1 MRKLI
6 LTYVLLV
13 VIIVAINFQIA
24 KIMSKP
30 YVEKYDKLTQHIE
43 SHFEEF
49 EKFAKVDKD
58 TDEYKYQIFYN
69 SPLEDRKRENDA
81 YTIFSIEYN
90 YEKVKD
96 IRLGHTSSMDM
107 NFTKN
112 IYEDFCKPVNEMF
125 NKEIIDFNVIEEIYS
140 KYMAEKSELNETR
153 EIEGYIIHY
162 DIEPKY
168 NILESQSDP
177 NRKPKGFNL
186 RVWVDFKEGVE
197 LPI

>member
-6 LTYVLLV
+6 LTYVLLI
-13 VIIVAINFQIA
+13 VIIVAINLQIA

-43 SHFEEF
+43 GHFEKF
-49 EKFAKVDKD
+49 EEFAKVDKKN
-58 TDEYKYQIFYN
+58 DEYEYEIFYN
-69 SPLEDRKRENDA
+69 SPLEDRKGENDV

-96 IRLGHTSSMDM
+96 IRVSHISSMDM
-107 NFTKN
+107 NLIKN

-125 NKEIIDFNVIEEIYS
+125 NKEIIDSNIIEEIFS
-140 KYMAEKSELNETR
+140 KYMVEKSEVSETR
-153 EIEGYIIHY
+153 EMEGYIIYY
-162 DIEPKY
+162 DIEPRY
-168 NILESQSDP
+168 NILESESDP
-177 NRKPKGFNL
+177 NRKPKGFDL
-186 RVWVDFKEGVE
+186 RVWVDFGESVE